1 LALIITSAFF
11 LSLQQKPFDEG
22 AVDFEEKIL
31 KHEIVANS
39 SLDVETTSFHHW
51 EDSSNCSQE
60 DGNNSTSNCSQED
73 GNNST
78 SNCSQE
84 DGNNSSKERLVI
96 KFRRITGTYYMVDDI
111 VPDSPDSSFKYFNYK
126 SERYSFPEYLTVAP
140 SPPAKKG
147 TGSPKVVRCKT
158 CRKVFSKM
166 STLKVHRKTHAAF
179 APAGTFTPGDFA
191 KRFSSE
197 KLSRVGRFFA
207 YYTGSLQI
215 L

>member
-1 LALIITSAFF
+1 M
-11 LSLQQKPFDEG
+11 
-22 AVDFEEKIL
+22 DFEEKIL

-60 DGNNSTSNCSQED
+60 DGNNS
-73 GNNST
+73 
-78 SNCSQE
+78 
-84 DGNNSSKERLVI
+84 SKERLVI

-111 VPDSPDSSFKYFNYK
+111 IPDSPDSSFKYFNYK

>member
-1 LALIITSAFF
+1 M
-11 LSLQQKPFDEG
+11 
-22 AVDFEEKIL
+22 DFEEKIP
-31 KHEIVANS
+31 KHAIVAKS
-39 SLDVETTSFHHW
+39 YSEETTTPFQHW

-60 DGNNSTSNCSQED
+60 DGQ
-73 GNNST
+73 
-78 SNCSQE
+78 
-84 DGNNSSKERLVI
+84 SSSGKERLVI

-111 VPDSPDSSFKYFNYK
+111 PDSPDPSLKYFNYK

-140 SPPAKKG
+140 IFPSKKG

-179 APAGTFTPGDFA
+179 APVGTFTPGDFA

-197 KLSRVGRFFA
+197 KLSRVGCLYFK
-207 YYTGSLQI
+207 
-215 L
+215 

>member
-1 LALIITSAFF
+1 LLFDINHNFCLFF
-11 LSLQQKPFDEG
+11 SLQQKPFDEG

-31 KHEIVANS
+31 KHEIVAKS
-39 SLDVETTSFHHW
+39 SLDETTSFHHW

-111 VPDSPDSSFKYFNYK
+111 IPDSPDSSFKYFNYK

-147 TGSPKVVRCKT
+147 TGSPKV
-158 CRKVFSKM
+158 
-166 STLKVHRKTHAAF
+166 
-179 APAGTFTPGDFA
+179 
-191 KRFSSE
+191 
-197 KLSRVGRFFA
+197 RVGNKKPTQNNPPKKPTKNGLFCFFWVF
-207 YYTGSLQI
+207 LNF
-215 L
+215 LFFF